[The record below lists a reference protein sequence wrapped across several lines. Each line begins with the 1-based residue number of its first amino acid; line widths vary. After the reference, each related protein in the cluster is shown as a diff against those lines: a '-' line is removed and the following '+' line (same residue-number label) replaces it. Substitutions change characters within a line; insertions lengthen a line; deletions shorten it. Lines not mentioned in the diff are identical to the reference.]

1 MLINIFV
8 QIGLKAQRYIQYL
21 TKFKINN
28 NKNELIRL
36 FTHSLIDLKGKVP
49 QGKLNTKMELFFL
62 SVVLKI
68 RIARGDVKMSR
79 ALSNL
84 EFIYT
89 TENETEAP
97 KTFSSIVNNDDI
109 LQMYLKEIGKKK
121 MLTKAEEVEL
131 GRKIQEG
138 TPREREQAKKELVQA
153 NLRLVVSIAKKYIG
167 QGVLFMD
174 LVQEGSLGLI
184 KAAEKF
190 DYKKNF
196 KFSTYAT
203 WWIKQTIIRA
213 ISNHSRTIRIPVH
226 MLEKIRKYKR
236 ACSLVSVNS
245 DMECDVETIA
255 KLSGLDAKKIN
266 EVKSALKREPVS
278 LDTYV
283 TDDLCIQDY
292 VEDTSYS
299 SPENNAQKLLQQ
311 KDIVRLLKALDK
323 REEEIIKKRFGIDN
337 DEPRTLEQIGKTL
350 GFSKERIRQ
359 LEDIAIQKLRKVEQV
374 ENLKTY
380 LES

>member
-1 MLINIFV
+1 MN
-8 QIGLKAQRYIQYL
+8 
-21 TKFKINN
+21 
-28 NKNELIRL
+28 
-36 FTHSLIDLKGKVP
+36 
-49 QGKLNTKMELFFL
+49 
-62 SVVLKI
+62 
-68 RIARGDVKMSR
+68 R
-79 ALSNL
+79 ALNSA
-84 EFIYT
+84 EYIDKSDF
-89 TENETEAP
+89 ENENP

-109 LQMYLKEIGKKK
+109 LQMYLKEIGRKK
-121 MLTKAEEVEL
+121 MLTKADEAEL

-138 TPREREQAKKELVQA
+138 NQKEKEEAKKQLVQA

-226 MLEKIRKYKR
+226 MLEKIRRYKK
-236 ACSLVSVNS
+236 ACSIASVNENLES
-245 DMECDVETIA
+245 DDETIS
-255 KLSGLDAKKIN
+255 KLSGLDSKKIN
-266 EVKSALKREPVS
+266 EVKRALKREPVS

-299 SPENNAQKLLQQ
+299 SPENNAQKALQQ
-311 KDIVRLLKALDK
+311 KDIVRLLKTLDK

-337 DEPRTLEQIGKTL
+337 DEPKTLEQIGNSL

-359 LEDIAIQKLRKVEQV
+359 LENLAIQKLRKVERV
-374 ENLKTY
+374 EDLKTY
-380 LES
+380 LEE

>member
-1 MLINIFV
+1 
-8 QIGLKAQRYIQYL
+8 
-21 TKFKINN
+21 
-28 NKNELIRL
+28 
-36 FTHSLIDLKGKVP
+36 
-49 QGKLNTKMELFFL
+49 MELFL
-62 SVVLKI
+62 LLYVLLI
-68 RIARGDVKMSR
+68 RIARGNMKMSK
-79 ALSNL
+79 ALNNL
-84 EFIYT
+84 EFIDT
-89 TENETEAP
+89 TEVESP

-121 MLTKAEEVEL
+121 MLTKAEEIEL

-138 TPREREQAKKELVQA
+138 TLSEKEQAKKELVQA

-236 ACSLVSVNS
+236 ACSLASINN
-245 DMECDVETIA
+245 DMEFDEKTIS
-255 KLSGLDAKKIN
+255 KLSGLDSKKIN
-266 EVKSALKREPVS
+266 DVKNALKKEPVS
-278 LDTYV
+278 LDTFV

-311 KDIVRLLKALDK
+311 KDIVRLLKTLDK

-337 DEPRTLEQIGKTL
+337 NEPKTLEQIGNSL

-359 LEDIAIQKLRKVEQV
+359 LENIAIQKLRRVEQI

-380 LES
+380 LDG

>member
-1 MLINIFV
+1 
-8 QIGLKAQRYIQYL
+8 
-21 TKFKINN
+21 
-28 NKNELIRL
+28 
-36 FTHSLIDLKGKVP
+36 
-49 QGKLNTKMELFFL
+49 
-62 SVVLKI
+62 
-68 RIARGDVKMSR
+68 MSR

-84 EFIYT
+84 EFIDT
-89 TENETEAP
+89 VEAETEAP

-138 TPREREQAKKELVQA
+138 NPREKEQAKKELVQA

-236 ACSLVSVNS
+236 ACSLVSVSN
-245 DMECDVETIA
+245 DMECDEETIS
-255 KLSGLDAKKIN
+255 KLSGLDSKKID
-266 EVKSALKREPVS
+266 EVKSALKKEPVS

-299 SPENNAQKLLQQ
+299 SPENNAQKSLQQ
-311 KDIVRLLKALDK
+311 KDIVRLLKTLDK

-337 DEPRTLEQIGKTL
+337 DEPKTLEQIGNSL

-359 LEDIAIQKLRKVEQV
+359 LENLAIQKLRKVERV
-374 ENLKTY
+374 EDLKTY
-380 LES
+380 LEG

>member
-1 MLINIFV
+1 MN
-8 QIGLKAQRYIQYL
+8 
-21 TKFKINN
+21 
-28 NKNELIRL
+28 
-36 FTHSLIDLKGKVP
+36 
-49 QGKLNTKMELFFL
+49 
-62 SVVLKI
+62 
-68 RIARGDVKMSR
+68 R
-79 ALSNL
+79 ALNSA
-84 EFIYT
+84 EYIDKSDF
-89 TENETEAP
+89 ENENP

-109 LQMYLKEIGKKK
+109 LQMYLKEIGRKK
-121 MLTKAEEVEL
+121 MLTKADEAEL

-138 TPREREQAKKELVQA
+138 NPKEKEEAKKQLVQA

-226 MLEKIRKYKR
+226 RLEKIRRYKK
-236 ACSLVSVNS
+236 ACSIASVNENLES
-245 DMECDVETIA
+245 DDETIS
-255 KLSGLDAKKIN
+255 KLSGLDSKKIN
-266 EVKSALKREPVS
+266 EVKRALKREPVS

-299 SPENNAQKLLQQ
+299 SPENNAQKALQQ
-311 KDIVRLLKALDK
+311 KDIVRLLKTLDK

-337 DEPRTLEQIGKTL
+337 DEPKTLEQIGNSL

-359 LEDIAIQKLRKVEQV
+359 LENLAIQKLRKVERV
-374 ENLKTY
+374 EDLKTY
-380 LES
+380 LEE

>member
-1 MLINIFV
+1 
-8 QIGLKAQRYIQYL
+8 
-21 TKFKINN
+21 
-28 NKNELIRL
+28 
-36 FTHSLIDLKGKVP
+36 
-49 QGKLNTKMELFFL
+49 MELFFL
-62 SVVLKI
+62 SIVLTN
-68 RIARGDVKMSR
+68 RMARGDVKMSR

-84 EFIYT
+84 EFIYI
-89 TENETEAP
+89 TENKTEAP

-121 MLTKAEEVEL
+121 MLTKAEEIEL

-138 TPREREQAKKELVQA
+138 KPYEREQAKKELVQA

-245 DMECDVETIA
+245 EMECDVETIA

-359 LEDIAIQKLRKVEQV
+359 LENIAIQKLRKVEQV

>member
-8 QIGLKAQRYIQYL
+8 QIGLKAQHYIQYL

-36 FTHSLIDLKGKVP
+36 FTHLLIDLKGKVP

-68 RIARGDVKMSR
+68 RIARGDMKMSR

-89 TENETEAP
+89 TENKTEAP

-121 MLTKAEEVEL
+121 MLTKAEEIEL

-138 TPREREQAKKELVQA
+138 KPYEREQAKKELVQA

-190 DYKKNF
+190 DYKKGY

-236 ACSLVSVNS
+236 ACYLVSVNS

-337 DEPRTLEQIGKTL
+337 DEPRTLEQIGKAL

-359 LEDIAIQKLRKVEQV
+359 LENIAIQKLRKVEQV

>member
-1 MLINIFV
+1 MN
-8 QIGLKAQRYIQYL
+8 
-21 TKFKINN
+21 
-28 NKNELIRL
+28 
-36 FTHSLIDLKGKVP
+36 
-49 QGKLNTKMELFFL
+49 
-62 SVVLKI
+62 
-68 RIARGDVKMSR
+68 R

-84 EFIYT
+84 GFIDIQ
-89 TENETEAP
+89 ENNVP

-109 LQMYLKEIGKKK
+109 LQMYLKEIGRKK
-121 MLTKAEEVEL
+121 MLTKAEEIEL

-138 TPREREQAKKELVQA
+138 TLREREEAKKQLIQA

-226 MLEKIRKYKR
+226 MLEKIRKYKK
-236 ACSLVSVNS
+236 ACSMATINETLEI
-245 DMECDVETIA
+245 DDETIS
-255 KLSGLDAKKIN
+255 KLSGLDTKKID
-266 EVKSALKREPVS
+266 EVKSALKKEPVS

-299 SPENNAQKLLQQ
+299 SPENNAQKALQQ
-311 KDIVRLLKALDK
+311 KDIVRLLKTLDK

-337 DEPRTLEQIGKTL
+337 NEPKTLEQIGNSL

-359 LEDIAIQKLRKVEQV
+359 LENIAIQKLRKVERV
-374 ENLKTY
+374 DSLKTY
-380 LES
+380 LEG

>member
-1 MLINIFV
+1 MN
-8 QIGLKAQRYIQYL
+8 
-21 TKFKINN
+21 
-28 NKNELIRL
+28 
-36 FTHSLIDLKGKVP
+36 
-49 QGKLNTKMELFFL
+49 
-62 SVVLKI
+62 
-68 RIARGDVKMSR
+68 R

-84 EFIYT
+84 GFIDIQ
-89 TENETEAP
+89 ENNVP

-109 LQMYLKEIGKKK
+109 LQMYLKEIGRKK
-121 MLTKAEEVEL
+121 MLTKAEEIEL

-138 TPREREQAKKELVQA
+138 TLREKEEAKKQLIQA

-226 MLEKIRKYKR
+226 MLEKIRKYKK
-236 ACSLVSVNS
+236 ACSMATINEALEI
-245 DMECDVETIA
+245 DDETIS
-255 KLSGLDAKKIN
+255 KLSGLDTKKID
-266 EVKSALKREPVS
+266 EVKSALKKEPVS

-299 SPENNAQKLLQQ
+299 SPENNAQKALQQ
-311 KDIVRLLKALDK
+311 KDIVRLLKTLDK
-323 REEEIIKKRFGIDN
+323 RVEEIIKKRFGIDN
-337 DEPRTLEQIGKTL
+337 DEPKTLEQIGNSL

-359 LEDIAIQKLRKVEQV
+359 LENIAIQKLRKVERV
-374 ENLKTY
+374 DSLKTY
-380 LES
+380 LEG